1 MRRRYSPQE
10 ELAILVKIKIN
21 LGLSQERFLRKSGI
35 GMFVFLYFNKIT
47 LYKVSERLGI

>member
-21 LGLSQERFLRKSGI
+21 LGLSQERFLRKSEI
-35 GMFVFLYFNKIT
+35 GVFVFLFFNKIT